1 LNAST
6 ITFAV
11 SRRLLEIQTMTCYCE
26 YAKEA
31 AMSDL
36 TLIAEDIL
44 NAMQAVEEAH
54 NATQA
59 LREKNNH
66 AAFDA
71 FRAKMIELHDH
82 LSKLKMV
89 LDNEE
94 AFAMDELMD
103 AMSKV
108 YSGHR
113 ADYRKT
119 PRMNE

>member
-1 LNAST
+1 
-6 ITFAV
+6 
-11 SRRLLEIQTMTCYCE
+11 
-26 YAKEA
+26 
-31 AMSDL
+31 MSDL

-54 NATQA
+54 NATQV

>member
-1 LNAST
+1 
-6 ITFAV
+6 
-11 SRRLLEIQTMTCYCE
+11 
-26 YAKEA
+26 
-31 AMSDL
+31 MSDI

-44 NAMQAVEEAH
+44 DTMQAVEEAH

-59 LREKNNH
+59 LRAKNDH

-71 FRAKMIELHDH
+71 FREKMIELHDR

-94 AFAMDELMD
+94 AFAMDELID
-103 AMSKV
+103 ALSKV

>member
-1 LNAST
+1 
-6 ITFAV
+6 
-11 SRRLLEIQTMTCYCE
+11 
-26 YAKEA
+26 
-31 AMSDL
+31 MSDL

-54 NATQA
+54 NATQE
-59 LREKNNH
+59 LREKNDH

-71 FRAKMIELHDH
+71 FRSRMIELHDH

-103 AMSKV
+103 AMSKA

>member
-1 LNAST
+1 
-6 ITFAV
+6 
-11 SRRLLEIQTMTCYCE
+11 
-26 YAKEA
+26 
-31 AMSDL
+31 MSDL
-36 TLIAEDIL
+36 TMIAEDIV
-44 NAMQAVEEAH
+44 NTMRAIDEAQQV
-54 NATQA
+54 AKK
-59 LREKNNH
+59 LRENTDH

-71 FRAKMIELHDH
+71 FRTKMLELHDH

-103 AMSKV
+103 AMSGF
-108 YSGHR
+108 YSDHR

>member
-1 LNAST
+1 
-6 ITFAV
+6 
-11 SRRLLEIQTMTCYCE
+11 
-26 YAKEA
+26 
-31 AMSDL
+31 MSDL

-44 NAMQAVEEAH
+44 NSMQAVEEAN
-54 NATQA
+54 NAAQA
-59 LREKNNH
+59 LREKNNY
-66 AAFDA
+66 ATFDV
-71 FRAKMIELHDH
+71 FRAKMIVLHDH

-113 ADYRKT
+113 AEYRKT